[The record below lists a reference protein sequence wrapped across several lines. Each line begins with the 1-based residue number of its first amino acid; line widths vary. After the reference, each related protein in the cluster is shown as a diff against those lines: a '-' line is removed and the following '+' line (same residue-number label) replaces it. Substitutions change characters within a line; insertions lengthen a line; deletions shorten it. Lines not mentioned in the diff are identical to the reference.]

1 MRLFLIVLA
10 TTGFIAGTAAPA
22 MADPAGPTN
31 YESTIVAV
39 EPSSTVA
46 TFEVVGGDAF
56 LEVTVALG
64 HTLEV
69 PGYFREPYIRVDA
82 DGTVWVNEDSKTLY
96 ENEERYGVDELPAG
110 VDGVGEP
117 QWRQVAD
124 NGVYAWHDHR
134 VHWMSR
140 DVPPAVAGSTRQ
152 LVFPWRVP
160 VTIDGIETIIT
171 GDLVWLP
178 SQNAWPMLVIGAS
191 IIVVVA
197 LLWRWRP
204 SLLGVVAVTMAIT
217 AGAVVIAEHLATPAA
232 ARGFPVWVVFP
243 AVAAIAAALGAARRS
258 IAGFSPDYLLL
269 LSGLMLATWGFAMS
283 DVLSKPIIPSALP
296 SDLQR
301 ILVASIGGAGMAIT
315 LLAVIAVLGATD
327 HGESARRTEPEANPT

>member
-160 VTIDGIETIIT
+160 VTIDGVETIIT

-243 AVAAIAAALGAARRS
+243 AVAALAAALGAARRS
-258 IAGFSPDYLLL
+258 IAGFSPD
-269 LSGLMLATWGFAMS
+269 
-283 DVLSKPIIPSALP
+283 
-296 SDLQR
+296 
-301 ILVASIGGAGMAIT
+301 
-315 LLAVIAVLGATD
+315 
-327 HGESARRTEPEANPT
+327 